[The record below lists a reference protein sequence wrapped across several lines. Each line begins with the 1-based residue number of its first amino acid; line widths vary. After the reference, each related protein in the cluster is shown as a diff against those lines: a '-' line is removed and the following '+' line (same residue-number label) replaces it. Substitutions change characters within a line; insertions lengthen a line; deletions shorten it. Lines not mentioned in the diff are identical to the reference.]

1 MSETVVQRKR
11 TVIILWVIAFIAVTP
26 LLLNYGHYISY
37 SESPKSLANSESSRA
52 QQVLSSLSPSN
63 STLVVVFQPSS
74 TETEAEIQNQTLAFQ
89 AALNSSRIPYLS
101 GSSSAFSSFEKFLK
115 QVFTNSTVQGINSTY
130 SSISTLAA
138 QVYAFPSAF
147 LGNWTEYDYAQTAIN
162 QAASGASY
170 DGSAY
175 ESLFL
180 KDLNQTFSTEP
191 SWSPVEKV
199 QNSTSWAAVQKFF
212 PLQPFEIFPVVY
224 TAGYNVTNYRSDVL
238 TPVSAFLTAA
248 SGFPISTRLVQASL
262 VAGDNASDYYLT
274 KYGLL
279 GAPSFIRQQY
289 VSPDNST
296 YLVTVNF
303 NVTESYRGANDF
315 YPAQSAT
322 AEVRTLSGKYFGTSE
337 VTGLG
342 AVAADTAQLSASSA
356 YAFGLI
362 FVFLAVTV
370 GLLFAAVLP
379 PVLVLIVVSLTT
391 ALGYVSITLTG
402 MAIGSVD
409 YDVTNILT
417 AVVLGVSTDYF
428 VFMLSRYREELRKG
442 QSSLGA
448 LNTATRKAGFAVLVS
463 GVTVALSLGA
473 ISLVSGLESWGPVL
487 SLTILLTVLL
497 ETTLVPAILSLLG
510 PRVFTIGT
518 LRLRRGRAETQKRA
532 PSVEGSS
539 FYRIARLS
547 QRRKFLILGVIVLLA
562 VPTTLL
568 WFTIPTTYNLNEG
581 LPQNL
586 SSVQAL
592 NIVDQKFGTNEI
604 YPTFV
609 IVSFPENAT
618 GGAGGLTSAATST
631 LESDARTLLATPG
644 IKEVIGPTINGTKI
658 QPSNLDSQFV
668 FDHGSYAYFIV
679 FTVYDP
685 YSSNAISLVDQL
697 RSNSQFL
704 VGGLTS
710 SIIDLQGYYNSAFLE
725 LELLIVAVIAI
736 VLGYSFRSAK
746 YPFISLTGVFISI
759 TWTTAILY
767 AISKYLLG
775 EELVFLIPII
785 IYVILM
791 SLGND
796 FAVFIL
802 SRVREEQAAHG
813 FEEGLARA
821 MVGSGSV
828 VTALGLILA
837 VSLGSLGLVPF
848 GLLEQIGIAFV
859 ISMIIDTFVI
869 RIFYFPSMLLLLER
883 GQKAESPAV
892 PDVQTPQSRSP

>member
-1 MSETVVQRKR
+1 MRDSETVVRRKR

-26 LLLNYGHYISY
+26 LLLDYGNYISY
-37 SESPKSLANSESSRA
+37 SESPKSLSNSESSRA
-52 QQVLSSLSPSN
+52 QQVFSSLSPSN

-74 TETEAEIQNQTLAFQ
+74 SETEAEIQNQTLAFQ
-89 AALNSSRIPYLS
+89 AALNSSGIPYLS
-101 GSSSAFSSFEKFLK
+101 GSSSAFSSWEKVLK
-115 QVFTNSTVQGINSTY
+115 SIYTNNTVTGIRETY
-130 SSISTLAA
+130 SSIATLSEE
-138 QVYAFPSAF
+138 VYAFPSAF
-147 LGNWTEYDYAQTAIN
+147 LGNWTRYGPTQSGIS
-162 QAASGASY
+162 QAASSASY

-180 KDLNQTFSTEP
+180 KDLNQTFTSEP
-191 SWSPVEKV
+191 SWSAVERV
-199 QNSTSWAAVQKFF
+199 QNSTSWAAVEEFF
-212 PLQPFEIFPVVY
+212 PLQPFEIFPVVD
-224 TAGYNVTNYRSDVL
+224 TPGYNVTDYRTDLLS
-238 TPVSAFLTAA
+238 PVSTFLTSA
-248 SGFPISTRLVQASL
+248 SGIPISERIVETALI
-262 VAGDNASDYYLT
+262 AGTNASSYYLSEF
-274 KYGLL
+274 GLL

-289 VSPDNST
+289 ISPDNTT

-322 AEVRTLSGKYFGTSE
+322 PQVRELSQKYFGTSE

-362 FVFLAVTV
+362 FVFLAVAV
-370 GLLFAAVLP
+370 GLLFACALP
-379 PVLVLIVVSLTT
+379 PVLVLVVVSLTT

-402 MAIGSVD
+402 MVLGSVN

-428 VFMLSRYREELRKG
+428 VFTLARYREELRG
-442 QSSLGA
+442 GGSDAEA
-448 LNTATRKAGFAVLVS
+448 LDTAVRRARFAIVVS
-463 GVTVALSLGA
+463 GVTIALSLGA

-487 SLTILLTVLL
+487 AITILLTVLL
-497 ETTLVPAILSLLG
+497 ETTLVPAILGLLG
-510 PRVFTIGT
+510 PRVFTIGQFS
-518 LRLRRGRAETQKRA
+518 LRRGRGGPTGAQDHP
-532 PSVEGSS
+532 PSVERSS
-539 FYRIARLS
+539 FYRIAKLS
-547 QRRKFLILGVIVLLA
+547 QRRKFLIVGVIVLLA
-562 VPTTLL
+562 VPTTVL
-568 WFTIPTTYNLNEG
+568 WFTMPTTYNLNEG
-581 LPQNL
+581 LPQSL
-586 SSVQAL
+586 PSERAL
-592 NIVDQKFGTNEI
+592 TLVDQKFGSSII

-609 IVSFPENAT
+609 IVSFPQNAT
-618 GGAGGLTSAATST
+618 APAGGLTQAATST
-631 LESDARTLLATPG
+631 LESDAKLLLGTEG
-644 IKEVIGPTINGTKI
+644 IKQVVGPTINGTKI
-658 QPSNLDSQFV
+658 EPSNLDSQFV
-668 FDHGSYAYFIV
+668 FDHGSYAYFVV
-679 FTVYDP
+679 FTDYDP
-685 YSSNAISLVDQL
+685 YSSSAISLVNQL
-697 RSNSQFL
+697 RANDQFL

-710 SIIDLQGYYNSAFLE
+710 SIIDLRAYYNSAFLQ

-785 IYVILM
+785 VYVILM

-813 FEEGLARA
+813 FEDGLARA

-828 VTALGLILA
+828 VTALGVILA

-859 ISMIIDTFVI
+859 ISMLLDTFVI
-869 RIFYFPSMLLLLER
+869 RTFYFPSMLLLLDR
-883 GQKAESPAV
+883 GEPAA
-892 PDVQTPQSRSP
+892 PEALSHP